1 MATGVFLDAEATQ
14 ALFGETVVGA
24 SIDGTGRLVLTM
36 GDASTVVIGY
46 VRNHHELLNLEDDDH
61 EQYALADGTRGDF
74 ATTDQGDK
82 ADAARVNLVTLSDVV
97 EFLGGSGTV
106 AENFLIT
113 NDDTDTTDWP
123 NRWSMQ
129 YRDNDTTATP
139 RNVFALNEYG
149 EARLASAKHNTVAL
163 RVFNEEN
170 PLNHTG
176 ARSTTV
182 PIIELMDNRTDRNH
196 LWGVYS
202 AGQIKIQAGQIP
214 VAYTIVLGPSDTVP
228 TGTPAGTVIVRTT

>member
-1 MATGVFLDAEATQ
+1 MAAGVFLDAATVQ
-14 ALFGETVVGA
+14 AMVDDCVTGA
-24 SIDGTGRLVLTM
+24 SIDGVGRLVLTLA
-36 GDASTVVIGY
+36 DASTAIIGY
-46 VRNHHELLNLEDDDH
+46 VQNHSELLHLDADDH
-61 EQYALADGTRGDF
+61 TQYALADGTRGAF
-74 ATTDQGDK
+74 ATTAQGTK
-82 ADAARVNLVTLSDVV
+82 ADNARKNLTTSTV

-106 AENFLIT
+106 IETFLIT
-113 NDDTDTTDWP
+113 NDATDTTTWP
-123 NRWSMQ
+123 NRWAIQ

-139 RNVFALNEYG
+139 RNVVAMNEYG
-149 EARLASAKHNTVAL
+149 ELRIASAKHNTTGL

-176 ARSTTV
+176 TRSTTV
-182 PIIELMDNRTDRNH
+182 PVIQLMDDRTNRNH

-202 AGQIKIQAGQIP
+202 AGQMKIAAGQIE